1 MNEALLPDTPGN
13 GPVRELTNDQSWGRL
28 RSQQLGRLV
37 TSVGSLI
44 DVFPVNYVVDGG
56 SVVFRTAE
64 GSKLAG
70 LVVNDLVVFEVDD
83 FTSTDAWSV
92 VLKGHAR
99 ILEGSD
105 EIIAADALA
114 LRPWVPTLKRNYVRI
129 LPDEI
134 TGRSFERTEEPDH
147 TAPSEPS

>member
-1 MNEALLPDTPGN
+1 
-13 GPVRELTNDQSWGRL
+13 
-28 RSQQLGRLV
+28 
-37 TSVGSLI
+37 
-44 DVFPVNYVVDGG
+44 
-56 SVVFRTAE
+56 
-64 GSKLAG
+64 